1 MVVRTHSQKVHV
13 GVCCVDRLEN
23 KYASLGEMSQAA
35 EVDKLQMALRQV
47 EEHQHELATVI
58 K

>member
-1 MVVRTHSQKVHV
+1 M

-23 KYASLGEMSQAA
+23 KNASLGEMSQAA